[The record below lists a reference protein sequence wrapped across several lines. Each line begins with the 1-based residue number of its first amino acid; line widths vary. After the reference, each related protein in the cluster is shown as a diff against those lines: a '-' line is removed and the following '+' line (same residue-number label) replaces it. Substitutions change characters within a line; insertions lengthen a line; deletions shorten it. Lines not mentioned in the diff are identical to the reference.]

1 LRWKGDYKQWVRGVL
16 RDAWFPLPL
25 RTDPDVS
32 RIFFVDVGKI
42 LIRLQLRGRGAGTR
56 AQNIDS
62 QALVGKIFRT
72 KELRARIAPGFEK
85 AGMVVEVSRITRT
98 IPF

>member
-1 LRWKGDYKQWVRGVL
+1 MLRFRCRSEVTRMY
-16 RDAWFPLPL
+16 RD
-25 RTDPDVS
+25 
-32 RIFFVDVGKI
+32 FFSVDVGKI
-42 LIRLQLRGRGAGTR
+42 LIRLQLRGRGAGAR

-62 QALVGKIFRT
+62 QALAGKIFRT
-72 KELRARIAPGFEK
+72 KELWARVAPGFEK

>member
-1 LRWKGDYKQWVRGVL
+1 
-16 RDAWFPLPL
+16 
-25 RTDPDVS
+25 
-32 RIFFVDVGKI
+32 VGKI
-42 LIRLQLRGRGAGTR
+42 LIRLQLRGRGPGAR

-62 QALVGKIFRT
+62 QALAGKIFRT

-85 AGMVVEVSRITRT
+85 AGMVVDVWRITRT

>member
-1 LRWKGDYKQWVRGVL
+1 LLRFGLLL
-16 RDAWFPLPL
+16 RSD
-25 RTDPDVS
+25 RDVS
-32 RIFFVDVGKI
+32 RFFSVDVGKI
-42 LIRLQLRGRGAGTR
+42 LIRWQLRGRGAGAR

-62 QALVGKIFRT
+62 QALAGKIFRT
-72 KELRARIAPGFEK
+72 KELRARVAPGFEK

>member
-1 LRWKGDYKQWVRGVL
+1 MIRFRSRSEVTRMY
-16 RDAWFPLPL
+16 RD
-25 RTDPDVS
+25 
-32 RIFFVDVGKI
+32 FFSVDVGKI

-72 KELRARIAPGFEK
+72 KELGARIGPGFDK
-85 AGMVVEVSRITRT
+85 ARIGVDVWRIRGT
-98 IPF
+98 IPL